1 MSYYKWLYKAIEKRQ
16 KENWRRFSGACGRR
30 GPFKLEREIVAKMVG
45 DQVAGN
51 YRLSMCDENEDFC
64 VDYVGRSDKQLMER
78 ICDHISEGYKT
89 FVWRPQ
95 NTAEEAYKQECA
107 EFHNFGGDIG
117 LLKND
122 KDEGHPN
129 SPEGLKLKCSI
140 CGK

>member
-1 MSYYKWLYKAIEKRQ
+1 MSYYKWLYKAIEKLQ
-16 KENWRRFSGACGRR
+16 KENCRRFSGACGMR

-51 YRLSMCDENEDFC
+51 YRLSMCDGGEDFC

-107 EFHNFGGDIG
+107 DFHNFGGDIG

-129 SPEGLKLKCSI
+129 SPEGLKLNCSI